1 MGVNLRELV
10 SPIKKEITLASLA
23 NKIIA
28 LDAYNILHQFLAIIR
43 QRDGTPLIDARGNI
57 TSHLNGLFYRT
68 INLLENGI
76 KPVYVFDG
84 KPPELKLA
92 EVTRRMQI
100 REEAE
105 RKYREA
111 LARGDLE
118 EARIYAQQTGKL
130 TTQMVE
136 DSKRLLTYMGIPWV
150 QAPSEGEAQAA
161 YMTMRGDVWA
171 SASQDYDSLLFGS
184 LRLVRNLGITGKRK
198 LPRKN
203 IYVEVR
209 PELIVLEEL
218 LKHYGIT
225 RKQLIAIGILLG
237 TDYAPEGVKGIGIK
251 RALRLIKEIKNT
263 EKIFSAVRWEY
274 KVSPEEIMEIFLNPE
289 VAANYELKWMPPDR
303 EKVIRFLVDEHQ
315 FSLDR
320 VSNALDGA
328 EQAFNRFFRQQT
340 LESWFGFG

>member
-320 VSNALDGA
+320 VSNALDRA